1 MNAYRDANAYAK
13 VGVESGILA
22 ASPHQ
27 RIVMLFDSYQASI
40 RIARLHLQAGRIAEK
55 GQAIT
60 KAINI
65 VSRGLRAALDLE
77 QGGEIAVQLDQLYD
91 YVVRLLLRANL
102 DNDDT
107 ALTTAA
113 ALLENIAAAWLAIGS
128 HTEEERQP

>member
-1 MNAYRDANAYAK
+1 MSSLRDANAYAK

-40 RIARLHLQAGRIAEK
+40 RIARLHLQAGHIAEK

-65 VSRGLRAALDLE
+65 VSQGLRASLDLE
-77 QGGEIAVQLDQLYD
+77 HGGEIAVRLDQLYD
-91 YVVRLLLRANL
+91 YVVRVLLRANL
-102 DNDDT
+102 NNDDT

-113 ALLENIAAAWLAIGS
+113 ALLENVAAAWLAIGS
-128 HTEEERQP
+128 HIEEEP

>member
-1 MNAYRDANAYAK
+1 MSSLRDANAYAK

-40 RIARLHLQAGRIAEK
+40 RIARLQMQAGHTAEK
-55 GQAIT
+55 GKAIT

-65 VSRGLRAALDLE
+65 VSQGLRASLDLE
-77 QGGEIAVQLDQLYD
+77 QGGDIAVQLDQLYD
-91 YVVRLLLRANL
+91 YVVRVLLRANL
-102 DNDDT
+102 NNDDD

-113 ALLENIAAAWLAIGS
+113 ALLENVAAAWRAIGS
-128 HTEEERQP
+128 HIEEER

>member
-1 MNAYRDANAYAK
+1 MSSIRDANAYAK

-40 RIARLHLQAGRIAEK
+40 RIARLHLQAGHIAEK
-55 GQAIT
+55 GIAIT

-65 VSRGLRAALDLE
+65 VSQGLRASLDLE
-77 QGGEIAVQLDQLYD
+77 QGGDIAAQLDQLYD
-91 YVVRLLLRANL
+91 YVIRVLLRANL
-102 DNDDT
+102 ENDET

-113 ALLENIAAAWLAIGS
+113 DLLNNVAAAWLAIGS
-128 HTEEERQP
+128 QIEEER

>member
-1 MNAYRDANAYAK
+1 MSSIRDANAYAK

-40 RIARLHLQAGRIAEK
+40 RIARLHLQAGNIAEK
-55 GQAIT
+55 GKAIT

-65 VSRGLRAALDLE
+65 VSKGLRASLDLE
-77 QGGEIAVQLDQLYD
+77 QGGDVAVQLDQLYD
-91 YVVRLLLRANL
+91 YVVRVLLRANL
-102 DNDDT
+102 NNDET

-113 ALLENIAAAWLAIGS
+113 DLLDPIAAAWLAIGS
-128 HTEEERQP
+128 HIEEER

>member
-40 RIARLHLQAGRIAEK
+40 RIARLHMQAGHIAEK
-55 GQAIT
+55 GKAIT

-65 VSRGLRAALDLE
+65 VSQGLRASLDLE
-77 QGGEIAVQLDQLYD
+77 QGGDIAVQLDQLYD
-91 YVVRLLLRANL
+91 YVVRVLLRANL
-102 DNDDT
+102 NNDDT

-113 ALLENIAAAWLAIGS
+113 ALLENVAAAWLAIGS
-128 HTEEERQP
+128 HTEEER

>member
-1 MNAYRDANAYAK
+1 MSSLRDANAYAK

-40 RIARLHLQAGRIAEK
+40 RIARLHLQAGHIAEK

-65 VSRGLRAALDLE
+65 VSQGLRASLDLE

-91 YVVRLLLRANL
+91 YVVRVLLRANL
-102 DNDDT
+102 NNDDT

-113 ALLENIAAAWLAIGS
+113 ALLENVAAAWLAIGS
-128 HTEEERQP
+128 HIEEER

>member
-1 MNAYRDANAYAK
+1 MSSLRDANAYAK

-40 RIARLHLQAGRIAEK
+40 RIARLHMQAGHIAEK
-55 GQAIT
+55 GKAIT

-65 VSRGLRAALDLE
+65 VSQGLRASLDLE
-77 QGGEIAVQLDQLYD
+77 QGGDIAVQLDQLYD
-91 YVVRLLLRANL
+91 YVVRVLLRANL
-102 DNDDT
+102 NNDET

-113 ALLENIAAAWLAIGS
+113 TLLENVAAAWLAIGS
-128 HTEEERQP
+128 HIEEER

>member
-1 MNAYRDANAYAK
+1 MSSIRDANAYAK

-40 RIARLHLQAGRIAEK
+40 RLARLHLQAGNIAEK
-55 GQAIT
+55 GNAIT

-65 VSRGLRAALDLE
+65 VNQGLRASLDLE
-77 QGGEIAVQLDQLYD
+77 HGGDIAMQLDQLYD
-91 YVVRLLLRANL
+91 YVVRVLLRANL
-102 DNDDT
+102 NNDET

-113 ALLENIAAAWLAIGS
+113 DLLNNVAAAWLAIGS
-128 HTEEERQP
+128 QIEEER

>member
-1 MNAYRDANAYAK
+1 MSSLRDANAYAK

-40 RIARLHLQAGRIAEK
+40 RIARLHMQAGNIAEK
-55 GQAIT
+55 GKAIT

-65 VSRGLRAALDLE
+65 VSQGLRASLDLE
-77 QGGEIAVQLDQLYD
+77 QGGDIAVQLDQLYD
-91 YVVRLLLRANL
+91 YVVRVLLRANL
-102 DNDDT
+102 NNDDT

-113 ALLENIAAAWLAIGS
+113 ELLENVAAAWLAIGS
-128 HTEEERQP
+128 HTEEERLP

>member
-1 MNAYRDANAYAK
+1 MNSLRDANAYAK

-40 RIARLHLQAGRIAEK
+40 RIARLHMQAGHIAEK
-55 GQAIT
+55 GKAIT

-65 VSRGLRAALDLE
+65 VSQGLRASLDLE
-77 QGGEIAVQLDQLYD
+77 QGGDIAVQLDQLYD
-91 YVVRLLLRANL
+91 YVVRVLLRANL
-102 DNDDT
+102 NNDDT

-113 ALLENIAAAWLAIGS
+113 ELLENVAAAWLAIGS
-128 HTEEERQP
+128 HTEEER

>member
-65 VSRGLRAALDLE
+65 VSQGLRASLNLE
-77 QGGEIAVQLDQLYD
+77 QGGDIAVQLDQLYD

-102 DNDDT
+102 NNDDT

-113 ALLENIAAAWLAIGS
+113 ALLENVAAAWLTIGS
-128 HTEEERQP
+128 HTEEER

>member
-1 MNAYRDANAYAK
+1 MSSLRDANTYAK

-40 RIARLHLQAGRIAEK
+40 RIARLHLQAGHIAEK

-65 VSRGLRAALDLE
+65 VSQGLRASLDLE
-77 QGGEIAVQLDQLYD
+77 HGGEIAVQLDQLYD
-91 YVVRLLLRANL
+91 YVVRVLLRANL
-102 DNDDT
+102 NNDDT

-113 ALLENIAAAWLAIGS
+113 ALLENVAAAWLAIGS
-128 HTEEERQP
+128 HIEEEP

>member
-1 MNAYRDANAYAK
+1 MSSLRDANAYAR

-40 RIARLHLQAGRIAEK
+40 RIARLHMQAGRIAAK
-55 GQAIT
+55 GKAIT

-65 VSRGLRAALDLE
+65 VSQGLRASLDLE
-77 QGGEIAVQLDQLYD
+77 QGGDIAVQLDQLYD
-91 YVVRLLLRANL
+91 YVVRVLLHANL
-102 DNDDT
+102 NNDDT

-113 ALLENIAAAWLAIGS
+113 TLLENVAAAWLAIGS
-128 HTEEERQP
+128 HIEEER

>member
-1 MNAYRDANAYAK
+1 MSSLRDANAYAK

-40 RIARLHLQAGRIAEK
+40 RIARLHLQAGHIAEK

-65 VSRGLRAALDLE
+65 VSQGLRASLDLE

-91 YVVRLLLRANL
+91 YVVRVLLRANL
-102 DNDDT
+102 NNDDD

-113 ALLENIAAAWLAIGS
+113 ALLENVAAAWRAIGS
-128 HTEEERQP
+128 HIEEER

>member
-1 MNAYRDANAYAK
+1 MSSLRDANAYAK

-27 RIVMLFDSYQASI
+27 RIVMLFDSYQATI
-40 RIARLHLQAGRIAEK
+40 RIARLHMQAGNIAEK
-55 GQAIT
+55 GKAIT

-65 VSRGLRAALDLE
+65 VSRGLRASLDLE

-91 YVVRLLLRANL
+91 YVVRVLLRANL
-102 DNDDT
+102 NNDDT

-113 ALLENIAAAWLAIGS
+113 ALLENVAAAWLAIGS
-128 HTEEERQP
+128 HIEEER

>member
-1 MNAYRDANAYAK
+1 MSSLRDANAYAK

-27 RIVMLFDSYQASI
+27 RIVMLFDSYQATI
-40 RIARLHLQAGRIAEK
+40 RIARLHMQAGHIAEK
-55 GQAIT
+55 GKAIT

-65 VSRGLRAALDLE
+65 VSRGLRASLDLE

-91 YVVRLLLRANL
+91 YVVRVLLRANL
-102 DNDDT
+102 NNDDT

-113 ALLENIAAAWLAIGS
+113 ALLENVAAAWLAIGS
-128 HTEEERQP
+128 HIEEER

>member
-1 MNAYRDANAYAK
+1 MSSLRDANAYAK

-40 RIARLHLQAGRIAEK
+40 RIARLHMQAGHIAEK
-55 GQAIT
+55 GKAIT

-65 VSRGLRAALDLE
+65 VSQGLRASLDLE
-77 QGGEIAVQLDQLYD
+77 QGGDIAVQLDQLYD
-91 YVVRLLLRANL
+91 YVVRVLLRANL
-102 DNDDT
+102 NNDDT

-113 ALLENIAAAWLAIGS
+113 TLLENVAAAWLAIGS
-128 HTEEERQP
+128 HIEEER

>member
-1 MNAYRDANAYAK
+1 MSSLRDANAYAR

-40 RIARLHLQAGRIAEK
+40 RIARLHMQAGHIAEK
-55 GQAIT
+55 GKAIT

-65 VSRGLRAALDLE
+65 VSQGLRASLDLE
-77 QGGEIAVQLDQLYD
+77 QGGDIAVQLDQLYD
-91 YVVRLLLRANL
+91 YVVRVLLRANL
-102 DNDDT
+102 NNDDT

-113 ALLENIAAAWLAIGS
+113 TLLENVAAAWLAIGS
-128 HTEEERQP
+128 HIEEER

>member
-27 RIVMLFDSYQASI
+27 HIVMLFDSYQATL
-40 RIARLHLQAGRIAEK
+40 RIARLHLQAGNIAPK

-60 KAINI
+60 KAINL
-65 VSRGLRAALDLE
+65 VSQGLRGSLNLE
-77 QGGEIAVQLDQLYD
+77 QGGEIAAQLDQLYD

-102 DNDDT
+102 NNDDA
-107 ALTTAA
+107 ALNTAA
-113 ALLENIAAAWLAIGS
+113 ELLENVAAAWRAIGTQ
-128 HTEEERQP
+128 TEEAQ

>member
-1 MNAYRDANAYAK
+1 MSSLRDANAYAK

-40 RIARLHLQAGRIAEK
+40 RIARLHMQAGHIAEK
-55 GQAIT
+55 GKAIT

-65 VSRGLRAALDLE
+65 VSQGLRASLDLE
-77 QGGEIAVQLDQLYD
+77 QGGDIAVQLDQLYD
-91 YVVRLLLRANL
+91 YVVRVLLRANL
-102 DNDDT
+102 NNDDT

-113 ALLENIAAAWLAIGS
+113 ALLENVAAAWLAIGS
-128 HTEEERQP
+128 HTEEER

>member
-1 MNAYRDANAYAK
+1 MSSIRDANAYAK

-40 RIARLHLQAGRIAEK
+40 RLARLHLQAGNIAEK
-55 GQAIT
+55 GNAIT

-65 VSRGLRAALDLE
+65 VNQGLRASLDLE
-77 QGGEIAVQLDQLYD
+77 QGGDIAMQLDQLYD
-91 YVVRLLLRANL
+91 YVVRVLLRANL
-102 DNDDT
+102 NNDET

-113 ALLENIAAAWLAIGS
+113 DLLNNVAAAWLAIGS
-128 HTEEERQP
+128 QIEEER